1 MYLTTK
7 LGEIKMQKAKR
18 NYWYIGLSEWFKARF
33 LGVETVTVRA
43 RNAKGH
49 FIKDDPKTKKNEA
62 YMTAT
67 KPTRKAKAKK
77 AK

>member
-1 MYLTTK
+1 MS
-7 LGEIKMQKAKR
+7 IKR
-18 NYWYIGLSEWFKARF
+18 NYWYIGLSEWFKTRF

-67 KPTRKAKAKK
+67 KPRTKK
-77 AK
+77 KK

>member
-1 MYLTTK
+1 MN
-7 LGEIKMQKAKR
+7 IKR
-18 NYWYIGLSEWFKARF
+18 NYWYIGLSEWFKNRF

-62 YMTAT
+62 YTT
-67 KPTRKAKAKK
+67 VKKPTRKAKAKK
-77 AK
+77 SK

>member
-18 NYWYIGLSEWFKARF
+18 NYWYIGLSEWFKTRF

-49 FIKDDPKTKKNEA
+49 FVKDDPKTKKNEA
-62 YMTAT
+62 YKTVR
-67 KPTRKAKAKK
+67 KPTRKVKK

>member
-1 MYLTTK
+1 M
-7 LGEIKMQKAKR
+7 EEVKR
-18 NYWYIGLSEWFKARF
+18 NYWYIGLSEWFKTRF

-62 YMTAT
+62 YKTAL
-67 KPTRKAKAKK
+67 RKKK
-77 AK
+77 K

>member
-1 MYLTTK
+1 M
-7 LGEIKMQKAKR
+7 EEVKR
-18 NYWYIGLSEWFKARF
+18 NYWYIGLSEWFKTRF

-67 KPTRKAKAKK
+67 KPRTKK
-77 AK
+77 KK

>member
-18 NYWYIGLSEWFKARF
+18 NYWYIGLSEWFKTRF

-62 YMTAT
+62 
-67 KPTRKAKAKK
+67 
-77 AK
+77 

>member
-1 MYLTTK
+1 MAERQMAPAEKTSAIHFDEHT
-7 LGEIKMQKAKR
+7 I
-18 NYWYIGLSEWFKARF
+18 SEFSKIFQTRDN
-33 LGVETVTVRA
+33 VRG
-43 RNAKGH
+43 RLH
-49 FIKDDPKTKKNEA
+49 SIDPKTKKNEA

>member
-1 MYLTTK
+1 M
-7 LGEIKMQKAKR
+7 EKAKR
-18 NYWYIGLSEWFKARF
+18 NYWYIGLSEWFKTRF

-62 YMTAT
+62 YTTVKKPRT
-67 KPTRKAKAKK
+67 KKK
-77 AK
+77 K

>member
-1 MYLTTK
+1 MST
-7 LGEIKMQKAKR
+7 KR
-18 NYWYIGLSEWFKARF
+18 NYWYIGLSEWFKTRF
-33 LGVETVTVRA
+33 LGETVTVRA

-49 FIKDDPKTKKNEA
+49 FVKDDPKTKNNEA
-62 YMTAT
+62 YKTVR